1 MIDELVGNWIGDL
14 KGTDVGLVFATIKIA
29 GEDHIVDVKLN
40 VAGNVTN
47 LVGALR
53 RGDGYAIISLAVA
66 RKRLCATGD
75 SDLRDRVA

>member
-47 LVGALR
+47 LVG
-53 RGDGYAIISLAVA
+53 
-66 RKRLCATGD
+66 D
-75 SDLRDRVA
+75 SDAETVTRLYH